1 MSCDKENILKRYY
14 NGEKQLRNVL
24 IEAYIPL
31 VKLVCGRLCIY
42 TTNLLDADDLYSYGI
57 FGLIDS
63 IDKYSPDKNIKF
75 ETYAFL
81 RIKGAILNE
90 IRKMDMVPRAVRNKE
105 KEIKK
110 LEQIGISDEKAIAEY
125 LKIDESELRKIR
137 SDLAMWN
144 YVWIDSVDETI
155 DEQDSLSYISLSK
168 IGNPEEIITKI
179 GMEEFKKLLVDALNK
194 LSHKQKLAVTL
205 YYYEKLTQKE
215 IADILEIS
223 PSRTGQLIKEG
234 VINLK
239 QTLGPYSY
247 LFDLEAV

>member
-1 MSCDKENILKRYY
+1 MNGYKEDILKRYY
-14 NGEKQLRNVL
+14 NGEKQLRNDL

-31 VKLVCGRLCIY
+31 VKLICGRLCMY
-42 TTNLLDADDLYSYGI
+42 TINLLDEDDLYNYGI

-63 IDKYSPDKNIKF
+63 IDKYRPDKNVKF
-75 ETYAFL
+75 EAYASL
-81 RIKGAILNE
+81 RIRGVILNE
-90 IRKMDMVPRAVRNKE
+90 IRKTDIVPKAVRNIE

-144 YVWIDSVDETI
+144 YVWIDSVDKAI
-155 DEQDSLSYISLSK
+155 GEQDSLSYIPLSK
-168 IGNPEEIITKI
+168 IGNFEEIITKI
-179 GMEEFKKLLVDALNK
+179 GMKELKNLLVDALNK
-194 LSHKQKLAVTL
+194 LSHKQKLTVML
-205 YYYEKLTQKE
+205 YHHEKLTQKE

-223 PSRTGQLIKEG
+223 PSRAGQLIKEG
-234 VINLK
+234 IISLK

-247 LFDLEAV
+247 IFELEAI